1 MIADLP
7 WDDRIDI
14 EEMAKLV
21 SVLPVTEIK
30 IHSLYIVKDTILASM
45 YERGQFR
52 LLSQQEYAER
62 VILILSLIR
71 PDIAVQRI
79 VGRASDRTISIHE
92 GRPWWE
98 VKEYIETMMKKRNIV
113 QGSACH
119 YLNGSAVRHFTEEDK

>member
-1 MIADLP
+1 MCIRDRFIDASLRIGSYHFGLCAHMIADLP

-30 IHSLYIVKDTILASM
+30 IHSLYIVQDTILASM
-45 YERGQFR
+45 YEKGQFR

-71 PDIAVQRI
+71 PDIACLLYTSRRFREKV
-79 VGRASDRTISIHE
+79 
-92 GRPWWE
+92 
-98 VKEYIETMMKKRNIV
+98 
-113 QGSACH
+113 
-119 YLNGSAVRHFTEEDK
+119 